1 LKGLV
6 WVVLRL
12 FFKNIFFKNRKA
24 LRFKEPCLLVS
35 NHPNTLLDP
44 LIPAEFAR
52 KQVFFLA
59 NAGLFAGAFQ
69 NWFFSTFYCI
79 PVYRPQDK
87 GYNAG
92 KNKGSFEKAENHL
105 LKDGC
110 LYVAP
115 EGTSYIERRLRP
127 MKTGTARIA
136 LQTLEKG
143 DFKKDII
150 ILPVGLNYED
160 QTRFWKSIF
169 VNVGSPIRAT
179 NYADLYKEDPIVA
192 VKSMTDEME
201 HRLTELTISIEDVI
215 ENRLFA
221 QWEQIWSNS
230 KGLSLAGQ
238 FEVSKRMLQKWN
250 EQAQLKEKILKY
262 HINRRALKLNDKVL
276 DGNFPLVKSF
286 LLQILLLPIALWG
299 LLNNIVP
306 AVVIQ
311 YLANRLKIYIGY
323 RSAILT
329 VSGLVFIP
337 LIYWMQQWLV
347 EILFHLEISGWLY
360 LLAGL
365 ISGVFSREW
374 LDRSLLIKDYL
385 KIKRLERRF
394 PSRISQLQ
402 KLRKEIL
409 DVSVKLLC

>member
-1 LKGLV
+1 MKGLV
-6 WVVLRL
+6 WIVLRL
-12 FFKNIFFKNRKA
+12 FFKNIFFKNREA
-24 LRFKEPCLLVS
+24 LRFKEACLLVS

-87 GYNAG
+87 GYNSG

-115 EGTSYIERRLRP
+115 EGTSYIERRLRT

-136 LQTLEKG
+136 LQTLERSE
-143 DFKKDII
+143 FKKDIF

-169 VNVGSPIRAT
+169 VNVG
-179 NYADLYKEDPIVA
+179 DPIQSKDYALQYKDDPIAA

-201 HRLTELTISIEDVI
+201 QRLKELTISIDDVI
-215 ENRLFA
+215 ENRIFR
-221 QWEQIWSNS
+221 QWEQIWSNAN
-230 KGLSLAGQ
+230 GLNLASQ
-238 FEVSKRMLQKWN
+238 FEYSKRMLEKWHEN
-250 EQAQLKEKILKY
+250 EKLRKMVVSY
-262 HINRRALKLNDKVL
+262 HVGRRALGLNDRVV
-276 DGNFPLVKSF
+276 DGKFTLFQSGLIN
-286 LLQILLLPIALWG
+286 LLLTPVALWG
-299 LLNNIVP
+299 VINNIIP
-306 AVVIQ
+306 AVVVRFI
-311 YLANRLKIYIGY
+311 ADKLKIYIGY
-323 RSAILT
+323 RSAVLT
-329 VSGLVFIP
+329 VSGLVIFP
-337 LIYWMQQWLV
+337 LFYWIQQWLV
-347 EILFHLEISGWLY
+347 GIFFGSEISGWLY

-374 LDRSLLIKDYL
+374 LDRNLLIKDAL
-385 KIKRLERRF
+385 KIKIFENRF
-394 PSRISQLQ
+394 PERISQLQ
-402 KLRKEIL
+402 NLRKEIL
-409 DVSVKLLC
+409 STSVRLFS